1 MKRERREERG
11 LLYAD
16 VWSIKL
22 AVIGKRARA
31 QLFPTIVI
39 LKPIKSVESF
49 LSLFG
54 GILGEVMRMRA

>member
-1 MKRERREERG
+1 
-11 LLYAD
+11 